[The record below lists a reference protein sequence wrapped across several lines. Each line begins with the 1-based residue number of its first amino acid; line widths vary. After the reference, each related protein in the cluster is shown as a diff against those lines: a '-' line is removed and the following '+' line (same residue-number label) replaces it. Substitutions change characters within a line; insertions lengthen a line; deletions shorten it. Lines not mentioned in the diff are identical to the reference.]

1 MKGRSLKVGAI
12 GAGMGGLALAAGL
25 LKRGVNVQLYEQAP
39 AFSRVGAGIQVS
51 SNTMKVLAGL
61 GLDQHIS
68 KIGFH
73 PEKYESRD
81 WDTGAIT
88 NQVVLGDSHE
98 RRFGLPHVVMH
109 RGDLHSALLSAVPL
123 EHIHLGKKFRDVSQK
138 SGKVTFSFED
148 GSNETT
154 DILIGCDGV
163 HSRVRELVL
172 QVVDANFSG
181 YISQRAVYPTSL
193 LPGDLME
200 RLKINP
206 FTKWW
211 GVDLHVVSYFVTSS
225 LEEIYF
231 AASSRSK
238 TWESESWS
246 ALGDVGEMSA
256 LFEGFHPDIKI
267 VLDRCPKV
275 YKLAVFE
282 REPMTRWIDEHI
294 AVLGD
299 AAHPMTPY
307 MAQGG
312 AMALE
317 DAAVLTRCLT
327 ELDVSAADALRI
339 YQNTRIARASKAQRI
354 SHGNTWL
361 RKAED
366 SAWVYEYDAWNTP
379 LAEFNTIAA

>member
-1 MKGRSLKVGAI
+1 MKSRSLKVGVI

-25 LKRGVNVQLYEQAP
+25 SRRGIDVHVFEQTP
-39 AFSRVGAGIQVS
+39 AFARVGAGIQVS
-51 SNTMKVLAGL
+51 SNTMNVLAGL
-61 GLDQHIS
+61 GLDQRIS
-68 KIGFH
+68 DQGFH
-73 PEKYESRD
+73 PQKYESRD
-81 WDTGAIT
+81 WDTGLIT
-88 NQVVLGDSHE
+88 NQVVLGDKHE
-98 RRFGLPHVVMH
+98 QRFGKPHVVMH
-109 RGDLHSALLSAVPL
+109 RGDLHSGLLSAVPA
-123 EHIHLGKKFRDVSQK
+123 ERIHLGRKFKDISQRD
-138 SGKVTFSFED
+138 GKVTFTFED
-148 GSNETT
+148 GGSETA
-154 DILIGCDGV
+154 DILIACDGV

-181 YISQRAVYPTSL
+181 YISQRAVYPTKL
-193 LPGDLME
+193 LPADLME
-200 RLKINP
+200 RLKVNH

-211 GVDLHVVSYFVTSS
+211 GTDRHVVSYFVTSA
-225 LEEIYF
+225 LDEIYF
-231 AASSRSK
+231 ATSYQSK

-246 ALGDVGEMSA
+246 ALGDVAEMSA

-267 VLDRCPKV
+267 ILDRCPKV

-282 REPMTRWIDEHI
+282 REPMTRWVDGHI

-327 ELDVSAADALRI
+327 DLDVAPADALKI
-339 YQNTRIARASKAQRI
+339 YQNTRIARASTAQKI

-366 SAWVYEYDAWNTP
+366 SAWVYEYNAWKVP
-379 LAEFNTIAA
+379 LADVNTIAA

>member
-1 MKGRSLKVGAI
+1 MKPGSLKVAVI

-25 LKRGVNVQLYEQAP
+25 SRRGMNVQVFEQTTQFA
-39 AFSRVGAGIQVS
+39 RVGAGIQVS
-51 SNTMKVLAGL
+51 SNTMNVLQGL
-61 GLDQHIS
+61 GLAKQVS
-68 KIGFH
+68 GRGFH

-81 WDTGAIT
+81 WDTGEIT
-88 NQVVLGDSHE
+88 NQVILGDSHE
-98 RRFGLPHVVMH
+98 KRFGQPHVVMH
-109 RGDLHSALLSAVPL
+109 RGDLHTALLGAVPP
-123 EHIHLGKKFRDVSQK
+123 ERIHLGKKFRDVTQK
-138 SGKVTFSFED
+138 PGAVSFSFED
-148 GSNETT
+148 GSSESA
-154 DILIGCDGV
+154 DILIACDGV
-163 HSRVRELVL
+163 HSRVREQVL

-193 LPGDLME
+193 LPADLME

-211 GVDLHVVSYFVTSS
+211 GPDRHVVSYFVTSACD
-225 LEEIYF
+225 EIYF
-231 AASSRSK
+231 ATSYQSK

-246 ALGDVGEMSA
+246 AIGDLGEMRD
-256 LFEGFHPDIKI
+256 LFVGFHPDIKI

-282 REPMTRWIDEHI
+282 REPMTRWVEDRI

-312 AMALE
+312 AQALE

-327 ELDVSAADALRI
+327 DLDVEPTEALKI
-339 YQNTRIARASKAQRI
+339 YQNTRIERASKAQRI

-361 RKAED
+361 RKRED
-366 SAWVYEYDAWNTP
+366 SAWVYEYDAWKVP
-379 LAEFNTIAA
+379 LAGVETKAA

>member
-1 MKGRSLKVGAI
+1 
-12 GAGMGGLALAAGL
+12 MGGLAVAAGL
-25 LKRGVNVQLYEQAP
+25 ARRGVDVQVFEQASQF
-39 AFSRVGAGIQVS
+39 ARVGAGIQVS
-51 SNTMKVLAGL
+51 SNTMNVLHGL
-61 GLDQHIS
+61 GLDKRIS
-68 KIGFH
+68 DRAFH

-81 WDTGAIT
+81 WDTGEIT
-88 NQVVLGDSHE
+88 NHVVLGQSHE
-98 RRFGLPHVVMH
+98 ARFGQPHVVMH
-109 RGDLHSALLSAVPL
+109 RGDLHSGLLSAVPA
-123 EHIHLGKKFRDVSQK
+123 ERIHHGKKFLDLTQK
-138 SGKVTFSFED
+138 NGKVDFTFED
-148 GSNETT
+148 GSSESA
-154 DILIGCDGV
+154 DLLIACDGV

-193 LPGDLME
+193 LPADVME
-200 RLKINP
+200 RLKVNP

-211 GVDLHVVSYFVTSS
+211 GPDRHVVSYFVTSARD
-225 LEEIYF
+225 EIYF
-231 AASSRSK
+231 ATSYQSK

-246 ALGDVGEMSA
+246 AIGDLGEMRD
-256 LFEGFHPDIKI
+256 LFVGFHPDIKTVI
-267 VLDRCPKV
+267 DRCPLV

-282 REPMTRWIDEHI
+282 REPMNRWIEGRV

-327 ELDVSAADALRI
+327 GLDLDVEDALKV
-339 YQNTRIARASKAQRI
+339 YQDTRIARASKAQKI

-361 RKAED
+361 RRAED
-366 SAWVYEYDAWNTP
+366 SGWVFEYDAWNVP
-379 LAEFNTIAA
+379 LVGVDAPAAAQAH